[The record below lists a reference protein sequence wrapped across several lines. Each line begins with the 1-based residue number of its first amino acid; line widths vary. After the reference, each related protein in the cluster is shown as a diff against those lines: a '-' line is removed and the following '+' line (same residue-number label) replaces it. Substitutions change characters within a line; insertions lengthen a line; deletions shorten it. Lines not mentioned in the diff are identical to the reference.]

1 MDINYT
7 YSGFDFLKQEHEFK
21 LGDSFVSSACLL
33 NYIYSNRD
41 KVDEI
46 TQKNLSYCLH
56 KLDTL
61 TIYGYLFEELIK
73 TIFLILLKN
82 RTKEITTIITYPPY
96 PPSDQFT
103 LYIKFLDGLTFYI
116 SGSSYLQRFRFD
128 ARWMSDD
135 FDGRIFEGHFSLNE
149 FEDIIRDNG
158 I

>member
-7 YSGFDFLKQEHEFK
+7 YAGFDFLKQEHEFK
-21 LGDSFVSSACLL
+21 LGDGFVSSAYLL

-46 TQKNLSYCLH
+46 TQKNFSYCLH
-56 KLDTL
+56 KLDTIVHL
-61 TIYGYLFEELIK
+61 DCLFKELIK

-82 RTKEITTIITYPPY
+82 RTKEIATIFIYPPGE
-96 PPSDQFT
+96 QFT
-103 LYIKFLDGLTFYI
+103 LYIHFLDWLSFYI
-116 SGSSYLQRFRFD
+116 LGSTYLQFFWFD
-128 ARWMSDD
+128 ARWMEDD
-135 FDGRIFEGHFSLNE
+135 GFNEHIFEGRFSLNE